1 MLPEIPRCVLVGI
14 RRSGKS
20 YLLYSEIQRRL
31 KAGQSWD
38 DMLYLNFEDERLLG
52 FEATDFNQILAV
64 HAELCGN
71 DHLPALFL
79 DEIQI
84 IDGWEKFARRMADAE
99 AKIYITG
106 SNAKLL
112 STDVAASLGGRF
124 MTVNVFPL
132 SFSETLRARGID
144 FGTEARNSTTGRAL
158 IRRGFKDYF
167 ERGGFPEC
175 VELTDNTDYLNNLFQ
190 KIYLGDISV
199 RNGIRNIFPLRVMLK
214 KLAESIG
221 QPLSF
226 SRIASIVSA
235 TGAKLTTATAINY
248 LTYACDA
255 CLLLPIENFFG
266 KLQDRESNKKY
277 YFADNGLISLL
288 RFDAQSD
295 LLENLVALTLIRRY
309 GNADAVFYFQHQ
321 IEVDF
326 YLPAEETA
334 IQVCVDLSSHPNTM
348 KRELDAF
355 EKLAKYLP
363 VQKRL
368 VITLDEERT
377 LETKAGKV
385 ELLPAWRWLLG
396 V

>member
-1 MLPEIPRCVLVGI
+1 MY
-14 RRSGKS
+14 K
-20 YLLYSEIQRRL
+20 
-31 KAGQSWD
+31 K
-38 DMLYLNFEDERLLG
+38 
-52 FEATDFNQILAV
+52 
-64 HAELCGN
+64 
-71 DHLPALFL
+71 
-79 DEIQI
+79 
-84 IDGWEKFARRMADAE
+84 
-99 AKIYITG
+99 
-106 SNAKLL
+106 
-112 STDVAASLGGRF
+112 
-124 MTVNVFPL
+124 
-132 SFSETLRARGID
+132 
-144 FGTEARNSTTGRAL
+144 
-158 IRRGFKDYF
+158 
-167 ERGGFPEC
+167 
-175 VELTDNTDYLNNLFQ
+175 NLFQ

-266 KLQDRESNKKY
+266 KLQDRESKKKY

-326 YLPAEETA
+326 YLPTEETA
-334 IQVCVDLSSHPNTM
+334 IQVCVDLSNHPNTM

-355 EKLAKYLP
+355 DKLAKYVP

-368 VITLDEERT
+368 VITLDEECT
-377 LETKAGKV
+377 LETKSGKV
-385 ELLPAWRWLLG
+385 DVLPAWRWLLEI
-396 V
+396 